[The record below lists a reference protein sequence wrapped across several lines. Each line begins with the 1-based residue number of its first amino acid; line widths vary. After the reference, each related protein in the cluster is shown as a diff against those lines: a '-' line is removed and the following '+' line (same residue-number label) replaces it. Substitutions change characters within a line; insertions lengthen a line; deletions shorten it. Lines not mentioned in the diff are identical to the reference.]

1 MRERALR
8 WMWVGWPSFLM
19 AGVLEVLVFALV
31 DPGELHWRGELLDWS
46 RPAVYTLA
54 FFAFWAVTAVSCG
67 LSLLLAAPAPRP
79 GRAVVRNSS
88 AD

>member
-19 AGVLEVLVFALV
+19 AGVLEMLVFALV

-54 FFAFWAVTAVSCG
+54 FFAFWGVIALSCW
-67 LSLLLAAPAPRP
+67 LSLTLAAPSPPPR
-79 GRAVVRNSS
+79 RAGIRSRS

>member
-1 MRERALR
+1 MRARALR

-54 FFAFWAVTAVSCG
+54 FFAFWAVIALSCW
-67 LSLLLAAPAPRP
+67 LSLVLAAPSPP
-79 GRAVVRNSS
+79 PSRAALRSRS

>member
-31 DPGELHWRGELLDWS
+31 DPSELHWRDQTLDWS

-54 FFAFWAVTAVSCG
+54 FFAFWCVIALSCW
-67 LSLLLAAPAPRP
+67 LSLILAAPAPAP
-79 GRAVVRNSS
+79 KRAGFRSRS